1 MSHYQQ
7 SREFPDNEKK
17 TIGFKILILHYTSAR
32 IKESSIDYQ
41 PKILI
46 LHYTSARIKESSIDY
61 QLHQELQRQHIS
73 GERNCL
79 QRRHISGEPASVT
92 LFNIDTM
99 DALPHTCIVT
109 QGALPHHLR

>member
-17 TIGFKILILHYTSAR
+17 TIGF
-32 IKESSIDYQ
+32 
-41 PKILI
+41 KILI